1 MKMSL
6 RWLPVLK
13 LCRGKNLDVD
23 QDVSSER
30 LRAPTTRSTT
40 QKLFSVA
47 TYAAQSREPSNR
59 KRIKTE
65 EESVNETEVPLYEG
79 LPRHEVCSHA
89 SS

>member
-65 EESVNETEVPLYEG
+65 EETEVPLYEG